1 MGFRLEMGMLIS
13 YPHQNK
19 SKKKSSMPTPMLN
32 LLGQVTLIKL
42 PSQRKKKKK
51 VTIRRLMML
60 NLISLRILIKLLN
73 LSENK

>member
-42 PSQRKKKKK
+42 PSQRKKKK